1 VVVQAVVVQVLV
13 VQVLVVQV
21 LVVQVLVVQVLVV
34 QVLVVQVLVLMD
46 HVLGLR
52 KILAGLTLLGPI
64 RVDVAL
70 HPINAIRVEFNRVMG
85 SNSPVVSEIARG

>member
-1 VVVQAVVVQVLV
+1 MVGGLVVRAVVARAVVVQAVVVQAVV
-13 VQVLVVQV
+13 VQAV
-21 LVVQVLVVQVLVV
+21 VV